1 MNQETSLL
9 SIQINSQAQRIE
21 KLELIILKMSEF
33 LYKDIS
39 IEAIGLSQREEIQD
53 LALKQKY
60 ILNNANKS

>member
-39 IEAIGLSQREEIQD
+39 IEAIGLSQREELQY

>member
-39 IEAIGLSQREEIQD
+39 IEAIGLSQREELQD